1 MKLNRYVSCGRGS
14 RIMRL
19 MVLFFVGLSLHVSAD
34 VYGQRLNLD
43 IRNQPLSDVLKELR
57 RQSGFAF
64 VYKDS
69 DLQKIAPIT
78 LQVTDR
84 ELLEVL
90 PNLFASLPLQYT
102 VNDRIIS
109 IQRKSATAIVTPT
122 VRTALP
128 MDTTGTTFTI
138 RGQVVNTNNE
148 PLPDASIAIVDQNG
162 RRGVVQTKTDVA
174 GKFTFRANTSDRNIM
189 IQVSYLGYEPVM
201 LAAKEN
207 LGFIVLQ
214 QSDSELDEIFVK
226 PISTGYQRIRP
237 EHSTGAI
244 AQLSTKEYESRISTN
259 FLDGLVNRM
268 PGLMINNDVQF
279 TTTDQNG
286 NVSSRPLFNVRGI
299 STMSANQQPLI
310 VIDGYPTELTLNM
323 IDPNEIKSITL
334 LKDAAAA
341 TVYGVRASNGVIV
354 IERKQAALGGAKF
367 AFRATAGITPEE
379 NYSRYRWA
387 KDASGIIVDYQ
398 RTLARNTV
406 NSNTW
411 GLLATQA
418 QNTLTSNQT
427 YYILAQQA
435 ANMITDEQAE
445 RAFDDLKSYDNLA
458 DYQRLFT
465 RPAVAQTYNFNV
477 SGGNHQALYY
487 ITANY
492 TKNHSSNIGNDNN
505 RFLLSAR
512 TTLRLADRLSLELT
526 TDYQEQR
533 NNGSPV
539 PGPSSFAP
547 YERYQD
553 LHGRP
558 APILGR
564 SISPWYNNVLMAN
577 GLDDNLYYPLID
589 QQAVSD
595 RTRNINNRI
604 TANFNYDLGQGFDLA
619 FGGIYETS
627 RSENKY
633 YASENSSAARAY
645 VNGYVAPNTDGTL
658 EYHVPKGGYLRQN
671 NSNVSGYTLRAQLN
685 YNKTVATDHTFNGIV
700 GAEVRNLI
708 NSGNLTSLF
717 GYNDETLLHQPI
729 DFASIATGNID
740 AGFGL
745 TRGLA
750 RQYTNWFNQRYV
762 EDRFISAYANLVY
775 SYKSKYSLTG
785 SMRIDQSNLFGTN
798 PKYKYK
804 PLWSLGAAWNIHQED
819 FVQDVVWIDQL
830 KLRLAY
836 GFNGNV
842 AKMSLPQVIA
852 YNEFNLETSPN
863 LPSLRRLS
871 YANSSL
877 RWEQT
882 SNFNVGLDYRIF
894 KNIMGNV
901 DYYQKN
907 STDLMGQAYID
918 PTIGVSPTLINTAS
932 IQNRG
937 LEIGVRADW
946 IAKPDFNWN
955 TGIVIGHNTS
965 KVVEVY
971 QRTDFNPS
979 SLDQVGYVEGY
990 PVGAL
995 FALRDA
1001 GLDSAGYPMVQN
1013 EAGGIYHTNDN
1024 RTNNPT
1030 SIAMASDT
1038 SGVVRYMGT
1047 SLPTINMGL
1056 SNRVDFGRFYVFAMI
1071 NYYGGFKVRVP
1082 RPNPANFRPLA
1093 GAGDFWRQPGDE
1105 AHTDIMGLAAYTSR
1119 NSNDAYN
1126 YSDKFV
1132 VNGDYMTLGDLTV
1145 SYRIDHVPFIRRA
1158 GFSNFEI
1165 KAQAS
1170 NIYTIGLNS
1179 YNYSMATRSYAK
1191 SFVTPTYTLAIFT
1204 NF

>member
-1 MKLNRYVSCGRGS
+1 MNFKQKVNRPVDN
-14 RIMRL
+14 L
-19 MVLFFVGLSLHVSAD
+19 MVRLVVLLLGLSFQASAS
-34 VYGQRLNLD
+34 VYGQAVSLN
-43 IRNQPLSDVLKELR
+43 IREQPLAEVLKELR
-57 RQSGFAF
+57 RQSGYAF
-64 VYKDS
+64 VYRDS
-69 DLQKIAPIT
+69 DLEKIPPIT
-78 LQVTDR
+78 LR
-84 ELLEVL
+84 LENKELLEVL
-90 PNLFASLPLQYT
+90 PRLFSNLPLRYT
-102 VNDRIIS
+102 IKDRIIS
-109 IQRKSATAIVTPT
+109 VQRIATPNATTRINAMTQQDT
-122 VRTALP
+122 ART
-128 MDTTGTTFTI
+128 MYVI
-138 RGQVVNTNNE
+138 RGQVVNIHNQ
-148 PLPDASIAIVDQNG
+148 PLPDASIGLIGKDGIRSAL
-162 RRGVVQTKTDVA
+162 QTKTDGA
-174 GKFTFRANTSDRNIM
+174 GKFTLPVTNREQDM
-189 IQVSYLGYEPVM
+189 WVEVSYLGYHTARVASKADVGFVVM
-201 LAAKEN
+201 E
-207 LGFIVLQ
+207 V
-214 QSDSELDEIFVK
+214 SDAELEEIFVK
-226 PISTGYQRIRP
+226 PITTGYQRIRP

-268 PGLMINNDVQF
+268 PGLMINNDIQF
-279 TTTDQNG
+279 TTTDPNG
-286 NVSSRPLFNVRGI
+286 NISSRPLFNVRGI

-323 IDPNEIKSITL
+323 IDPNEIESITL

-354 IERKQAALGGAKF
+354 IERKQAELGSPKF
-367 AFRATAGITPEE
+367 SFRATVGITPEE

-387 KDASGIIVDYQ
+387 EDASAIVTDYE
-398 RTLARNTV
+398 RALASNTV
-406 NSNTW
+406 NSTSW
-411 GLLATQA
+411 GLLATPNQGTIRRSQA
-418 QNTLTSNQT
+418 FH
-427 YYILAQQA
+427 ILAQQA

-445 RAFDDLKSYDNLA
+445 RAFDAMKSYDNLA

-465 RPAVAQTYNFNV
+465 RTAVAQTYNFNV
-477 SGGNHQALYY
+477 SGGSHKALYY

-492 TKNHSSNIGNDNN
+492 TKNNSSNIGNDNN

-533 NNGSPV
+533 SNGSPV
-539 PGPSSFAP
+539 PTPSSFAP

-553 LHGRP
+553 VHGRP
-558 APILGR
+558 APIIGQG
-564 SISPWYNNVLMAN
+564 ISPWYNNVLMAQ

-595 RTRNINNRI
+595 RTRNVNNRI

-627 RSENKY
+627 RSENRY

-645 VNGYVAPNTDGTL
+645 VNSYVAPNADGTL
-658 EYHVPKGGYLRQN
+658 EYLVPKGGYLRQN
-671 NSNVSGYTLRAQLN
+671 NDNVSGYTLRAQLN
-685 YNKTVATDHTFNGIV
+685 YNKAVAPDHNINGIL

-708 NSGNLTSLF
+708 NAGNLTSFF
-717 GYNDETLLHQPI
+717 GYNDETLLHQPL
-729 DFASIATGNID
+729 DFSSITTGNVD

-745 TRGLA
+745 GRNLHS
-750 RQYTNWFNQRYV
+750 QYNNWFNQRYV
-762 EDRFISAYANLVY
+762 EDRFVSAYANLVY

-804 PLWSLGAAWNIHQED
+804 PLWSLGAAWNMHQED
-819 FVQDVVWIDQL
+819 FMQEASWINQL

-852 YNEFNLETSPN
+852 SNEFNLETSPN

-894 KNIMGNV
+894 RNITGNV

-932 IQNRG
+932 ITNRG
-937 LEIGVRADW
+937 FEIGIRADW
-946 IAKPDFNWN
+946 IAQPNFNWN
-955 TGIVIGHNTS
+955 TGIVVGHNTS
-965 KVVEVY
+965 KVTEVY
-971 QRTDFNPS
+971 QRTNFNPS
-979 SLDQVGYVEGY
+979 TLNEVGYVEGY

-995 FALRDA
+995 FAFRDA
-1001 GLDSAGYPMVQN
+1001 GLDSAGYPLVQN
-1013 EAGGIYHTNDN
+1013 ETGYTYHTDN
-1024 RTNNPT
+1024 NSTNNPT
-1030 SIAMASDT
+1030 AIAMASDT
-1038 SGVVRYMGT
+1038 SGLVRYMGT
-1047 SLPTINMGL
+1047 SLPTVNIGL

-1071 NYYGGFKVRVP
+1071 NYYGGFKIRVP
-1082 RPNPANFRPLA
+1082 RPNPASFRPLE
-1093 GAGDFWRQPGDE
+1093 GAGNYWRQPGDE
-1105 AHTDIMGLAAYTSR
+1105 THTEIMSLPAFTGR
-1119 NSNDAYN
+1119 NSLDAYN
-1126 YSDKFV
+1126 YSDKYV

-1158 GFSNFEI
+1158 GFRNFEI

-1170 NIYTIGLNS
+1170 NIYTVGFNK